1 MMKKPILLALA
12 GLAIALPAFAQ
23 QPPAPPA
30 GGPPP
35 DHARR
40 GFERMCADADARIAS
55 RLAYVEAKVKPTTAQ
70 RSAWES
76 FARDSRAAGEP
87 MKRLCDNP
95 PAQAAR
101 NDAAAQLARR
111 ETFAQAMAA
120 SLAVLRPAVERFQA
134 VLDDAQKSALAEAL
148 SPRRMM
154 GRRH

>member
-1 MMKKPILLALA
+1 MKKPVLLALA
-12 GLAIALPAFAQ
+12 GLALAAPAFAQ
-23 QPPAPPA
+23 QPPASPA

-35 DHARR
+35 ERDHRMMS
-40 GFERMCADADARIAS
+40 RMCADADARIAS
-55 RLAYVEAKVKPTTAQ
+55 RLAYVEAKVKPTQTQ
-70 RSAWES
+70 RSAWEA
-76 FARDSRAAGEP
+76 FARDSRTAGEP

-95 PAQAAR
+95 PTAASR

-111 ETFAQAMAA
+111 ETFAQAMVA

-154 GRRH
+154 RRHP

>member
-12 GLAIALPAFAQ
+12 GLAVALPAFAQ
-23 QPPAPPA
+23 QPPA
-30 GGPPP
+30 GGPAP
-35 DHARR
+35 DRAKR

-70 RSAWES
+70 RSAWEN
-76 FARDSRAAGEP
+76 FARDSRAASEP

-95 PAQAAR
+95 PAQASR
-101 NDAAAQLARR
+101 NDAAAQMARR
-111 ETFAQAMAA
+111 ETFAQAMVS

-154 GRRH
+154 RPHR

>member
-1 MMKKPILLALA
+1 MKKPILLALA

-76 FARDSRAAGEP
+76 FARDSRAASEP

-134 VLDDAQKSALAEAL
+134 VLDDAQKSALAESL